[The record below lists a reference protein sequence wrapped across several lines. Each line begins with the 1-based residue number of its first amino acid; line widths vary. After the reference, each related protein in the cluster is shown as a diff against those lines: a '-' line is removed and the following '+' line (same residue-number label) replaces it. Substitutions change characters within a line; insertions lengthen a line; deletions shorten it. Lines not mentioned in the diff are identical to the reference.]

1 MLDLVTSPS
10 LTVNREYP
18 DILKL
23 NLSNSYATVPDDI
36 EGNSKAAPQ
45 CSLHLCATKHY
56 PHIVT
61 VPSFPTMAT
70 YGQTQYSS
78 GIQQT
83 PAYTTYPPPGQPY
96 GLPSYSIKTEDNL
109 SHSPGQSGF
118 LSYGSGFSTTAS
130 GQAPYAYQMH
140 GTSGI
145 YQAPNGLTGSSGFS
159 TVHQEYS
166 SYPSFTQSQYSQYY
180 SSSYNSSYMSAN
192 SISPSAIP
200 TSAYSLQES
209 SHNIN
214 NQSTESLSGEYTT
227 PIKDTETDR
236 QHRGTD
242 GKLRGRSKRS
252 NDPSPTADTEIER
265 VFVWDLDETII
276 IFHSLLTGTF
286 ASRYGKDCDQ
296 IHIDDV
302 SSDDN
307 GQDLSTYNFSADGF
321 HSSTA
326 GSNLCLGSGVHG
338 GVDWMRKL
346 AFRYRRVKELYD
358 TYKNNVGGLIGA
370 PKRETW
376 LQLRTELEA
385 LTDLWL
391 THALKAL
398 DLIHSRPNCVNV
410 LVTTTQLIPAL
421 AKVLLYGL
429 GTVFPIENIYS
440 ATKTGKESCFER
452 IMQRFGRK
460 AVYIVIGDGA
470 EEEQGA
476 KKHNMPFWRISCH
489 ADLEALRHALELEYL

>member
-1 MLDLVTSPS
+1 MLDLVTPPS
-10 LTVNREYP
+10 LTVNKEYL

-23 NLSNSYATVPDDI
+23 NLSNTYATVPDDI
-36 EGNSKAAPQ
+36 EGNQKSAPQ
-45 CSLHLCATKHY
+45 HSFHLYTTKNY

-61 VPSFPTMAT
+61 VPSFATMAT
-70 YGQTQYSS
+70 YGQTQYSA

-83 PAYTTYPPPGQPY
+83 AAYTGYPPSGQPY
-96 GLPSYSIKTEDNL
+96 GIPSYSIKTEDSL

-118 LSYGSGFSTTAS
+118 LSYGSSFST
-130 GQAPYAYQMH
+130 
-140 GTSGI
+140 
-145 YQAPNGLTGSSGFS
+145 
-159 TVHQEYS
+159 
-166 SYPSFTQSQYSQYY
+166 
-180 SSSYNSSYMSAN
+180 
-192 SISPSAIP
+192 
-200 TSAYSLQES
+200 AYSKS
-209 SHNIN
+209 IPVI
-214 NQSTESLSGEYTT
+214 GEYTT
-227 PIKDTETDR
+227 PKGIESDR

-252 NDPSPTADTEIER
+252 SDPSPAGDTDIER

-286 ASRYGKDCDQ
+286 ASRYGKDTTTSVRIGLMMEEMIFNLADTHLFFNDLEDCDQ

-321 HSSTA
+321 HSSNTGA
-326 GSNLCLGSGVHG
+326 NLCLGSGVHG

-346 AFRYRRVKELYD
+346 AFRYRRVKELYN

-370 PKRETW
+370 PKRESW
-376 LQLRTELEA
+376 LQLRAELEA

-429 GTVFPIENIYS
+429 GVVFPIENIYS

-460 AVYIVIGDGA
+460 AVYIVIGDGV

>member
-1 MLDLVTSPS
+1 MPSVTFRPLNAVPLSQSLGSHLQLRYKEMLDLVTPPS
-10 LTVNREYP
+10 LTVNKEYL

-23 NLSNSYATVPDDI
+23 NLSNTYATVPDDI
-36 EGNSKAAPQ
+36 EGKLTILLQLQMPSCKN
-45 CSLHLCATKHY
+45 Y

-61 VPSFPTMAT
+61 VPSFATMAT
-70 YGQTQYSS
+70 YGQTQYSA

-83 PAYTTYPPPGQPY
+83 AAYTPYPPPGQPY
-96 GLPSYSIKTEDNL
+96 GIPSYC
-109 SHSPGQSGF
+109 
-118 LSYGSGFSTTAS
+118 
-130 GQAPYAYQMH
+130 
-140 GTSGI
+140 TSGI
-145 YQAPNGLTGSSGFS
+145 YQGPNGLTGSAGFS
-159 TVHQEYS
+159 TGLHQEYS

-180 SSSYNSSYMSAN
+180 NSSYNSSYMSAN
-192 SISPSAIP
+192 NISPSTIP
-200 TSAYSLQES
+200 TSPYSLQES
-209 SHNIN
+209 SHNVSG
-214 NQSTESLSGEYTT
+214 QSTESLPGEYTT
-227 PIKDTETDR
+227 PVKGIESDR

-252 NDPSPTADTEIER
+252 SDPSPAGDTDIEDTTTSVRIGLMMEEMIFNLADTHL
-265 VFVWDLDETII
+265 FFNDLE
-276 IFHSLLTGTF
+276 
-286 ASRYGKDCDQ
+286 DCDQ

-321 HSSTA
+321 HSSNTGA
-326 GSNLCLGSGVHG
+326 NLCLGSGVHG

-346 AFRYRRVKELYD
+346 AFRYRRVKELYN

-370 PKRETW
+370 PKRESW
-376 LQLRTELEA
+376 LQLRAELEA

-429 GTVFPIENIYS
+429 GVVFPIENIYS

-460 AVYIVIGDGA
+460 AVYIVIGDGV